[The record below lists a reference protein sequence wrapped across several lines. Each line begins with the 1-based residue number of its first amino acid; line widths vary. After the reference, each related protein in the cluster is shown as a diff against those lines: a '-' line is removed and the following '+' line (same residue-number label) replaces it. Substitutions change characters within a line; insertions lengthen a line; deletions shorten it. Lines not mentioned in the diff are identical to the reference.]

1 MGRSSTQRDLTA
13 HTTSIRCTTQ
23 LLDGMTALVWD
34 FGDYHSPTRR
44 AWRDLGSTAAQNGK
58 WIKGVQESDP
68 FLVPYS
74 IAVTVLQQITDGYV
88 HLDKHLAF
96 MVTLNPVE
104 PGILRKVFTY
114 LEGIVR
120 KIPLDEIPFMD
131 EPNLARLVA
140 SVTPRSLSLAENILA
155 KEDGKPASPDSWA
168 YQAVKWHIA
177 KKLAAEPL
185 LDTEVEPVR
194 EPYEAK
200 NGEMKERTVDWQP
213 SANTATVYY
222 RPDSDGDL
230 IAWDHPIGP
239 LFAALAHPVKL
250 DEAAAARPEE
260 PTRAQ
265 VQYALS
271 RVSVKMATYTAEP
284 NPVLNLNAHIRRVN
298 NTVVHARTALLDQG
312 KNRPLLSL
320 SLDGWGLRQAN
331 KYALEI
337 LAKLDADRSALTAL
351 EERATRERNRLN
363 DRDENGKRID
373 ILTPPPGA
381 IRPTMPKADSFAVG
395 TGAGLYHL
403 SLLQDQVQRAFGEA
417 VSPLE
422 LKSKGNVF
430 GKRSHEPATS
440 AQEREKKQRKNDGE
454 YVDLIGKP
462 SPAGIRRSIEAAGYN
477 KLRILCLWYRDDTLT
492 RMIHGLAHP
501 YRLDPKDIDPHPE
514 GKTITPLAEGIEA
527 VFCNAEA
534 LLKHGP
540 GTERASDT
548 EAIVSKFTEPGVLL
562 AAWCE
567 TEIPVR
573 GEEHEGMKPTEV
585 KTALAENDAKHQVV
599 RELAKAAVPSQ
610 FLVGRTYD
618 PFTKTFSIIKKPKAD
633 FEDHRVY
640 MGQLDLYRSC
650 GVIDDRFERALY
662 PEDDPYPLPRMAFV
676 GIHIRKQATDRK
688 YKGQPKRIITASAII
703 PSHDLGGPWRML
715 GWSNIHPEWEHYA
728 RAQSNFH
735 ASNYPLHTEN
745 GQGELQRWA
754 QAGDDVR
761 TALQDLKDELDGLPY
776 ALMIDGHASR
786 RVWPGLHNNKQGL
799 SANPDD
805 PRLWLPGSGLP
816 ASWNPVSIIRMN
828 CMQAEMPRLVSVT
841 EKLKNGTTKTLKTS
855 SDLYYPEDRPE
866 GHPWFLF
873 TEPRNYGKKRH
884 GQWKSRW
891 RADPGK
897 ASKNADERKENE
909 LNSPWYSMTT
919 REITPMYARDGY
931 DRETLAV
938 AAARLSHQALSWSD
952 RTRYPAPLHAALQ
965 MDLGHPQF
973 RRSEPKD
980 PESAE
985 ILREARGADS

>member
-1 MGRSSTQRDLTA
+1 MGRRSTQRDLTA
-13 HTTSIRCTTQ
+13 HTTSIKCTPQ

-44 AWRDLGSTAAQNGK
+44 AWRDLGSTATRNSKRIA
-58 WIKGVQESDP
+58 GVQDSDP
-68 FLVPYS
+68 FLIPYS

-88 HLDKHLAF
+88 YLDRNLAF
-96 MVTLNPVE
+96 MVTLSPVE
-104 PGILRKVFTY
+104 PGVLKNVFTY

-120 KIPLDEIPFMD
+120 RIPLDEIPFMD
-131 EPNLARLVA
+131 EPALAKLVA
-140 SVTPRSLSLAENILA
+140 GVTPQSLSLAENILA
-155 KEDGKPASPDSWA
+155 QQDGRPASPDSWA

-177 KKLAAEPL
+177 KKLAAKPL

-194 EPYEAK
+194 EPYETKDGVA
-200 NGEMKERTVDWQP
+200 KERIVDWQP
-213 SANTATVYY
+213 STNTAAVHY

-239 LFAALAHPVKL
+239 LFASLAHPVNIS
-250 DEAAAARPEE
+250 EAATARPKD

-265 VQYALS
+265 VQYAMS

-312 KNRPLLSL
+312 TQRPLLSL

-331 KYALEI
+331 KHALEI
-337 LAKLDADRSALTAL
+337 LAKLDADRTALTTL
-351 EERATRERNRLN
+351 EERVADERHRLN
-363 DRDENGKRID
+363 LRDENGKRID
-373 ILTPPPGA
+373 ILTPAPGT
-381 IRPTMPKADSFAVG
+381 IRPTMPKTDSFAVG
-395 TGAGLYHL
+395 TGAGIYQL
-403 SLLQDQVQRAFGEA
+403 SLLQDQIRRAFGDV
-417 VSPLE
+417 VSLLE

-430 GKRSHEPATS
+430 GKRHHEPVTS
-440 AQEREKKQRKNDGE
+440 TQEKEKKKRKSDGD
-454 YVDLIGKP
+454 YIDLIGNP
-462 SPAGIRRSIEAAGYN
+462 SPDSIRRSIEAAGYT
-477 KLRILCLWYRDDTLT
+477 KLRILCLWYRDETLT

-501 YRLDPKDIDPHPE
+501 YGLDPERIDPDPN
-514 GKTITPLAEGIEA
+514 GKDTTPLAEGIEA
-527 VFCNAEA
+527 VFCNAET

-540 GTERASDT
+540 GKERASD
-548 EAIVSKFTEPGVLL
+548 ADALISQFAEPDVLL

-567 TEIPVR
+567 TELPVR
-573 GEEHEGMKPTEV
+573 GEEHEGMKPAEV
-585 KTALAENDAKHQVV
+585 KSALAENDAKHQVV

-618 PFTKTFSIIKKPKAD
+618 PFTKSFSIVKKPAAA

-688 YKGQPKRIITASAII
+688 YKGQPKRIITVTAVI
-703 PSHDLGGPWRML
+703 PSRKAGETWRML
-715 GWSNIHPEWEHYA
+715 GWSNIHPQWEHYA

-735 ASNYPLHTEN
+735 ASNYPLHTQD
-745 GQGELQRWA
+745 GQGEMQRWA
-754 QAGDDVR
+754 QAGEDVR
-761 TALQDLKDELDGLPY
+761 TALQDLSDELDGLPY

-799 SANPDD
+799 TPDPDD

-828 CMQAEMPRLVSVT
+828 CAQAEMPRLVSVT
-841 EKLKNGTTKTLKTS
+841 EKLKNGTTKPLKTS
-855 SDLYYPEDRPE
+855 SDLYYPEERPE

-884 GQWKSRW
+884 GQWKTRW

-919 REITPMYARDGY
+919 REITPMYTRSGY
-931 DRETLAV
+931 EREALAV

-980 PESAE
+980 QESIE
-985 ILREARGADS
+985 ILKEACGTDA